1 MQGYGGKQAVLR
13 DTIIEHK
20 EDCLGLNLG
29 CTLNVGDEQIFEFKS
44 SDEGPLYLNAQ
55 EWETKSQDVLL
66 DGMKKRKLPKKELE
80 KQLAD
85 NGIETRGASKKL
97 QQLYKA
103 QSLLIVAEE
112 KEIIEDGWVNQRGCY
127 KFYGREALSM
137 KVICSNIR

>member
-1 MQGYGGKQAVLR
+1 
-13 DTIIEHK
+13 
-20 EDCLGLNLG
+20 
-29 CTLNVGDEQIFEFKS
+29 
-44 SDEGPLYLNAQ
+44 
-55 EWETKSQDVLL
+55 
-66 DGMKKRKLPKKELE
+66 MKKRKLPKKELE